1 MLPGWFDEMSHQ
13 RLSPSLHPNHCSG
26 LLTHTLRFY
35 HTSSPCL
42 ESRRSRKTALLVRF
56 KSSQDKSDK
65 LIVST
70 EPSEREDDEKEE
82 DRNPYAAYVLRC

>member
-1 MLPGWFDEMSHQ
+1 M
-13 RLSPSLHPNHCSG
+13 
-26 LLTHTLRFY
+26 
-35 HTSSPCL
+35 
-42 ESRRSRKTALLVRF
+42 RF